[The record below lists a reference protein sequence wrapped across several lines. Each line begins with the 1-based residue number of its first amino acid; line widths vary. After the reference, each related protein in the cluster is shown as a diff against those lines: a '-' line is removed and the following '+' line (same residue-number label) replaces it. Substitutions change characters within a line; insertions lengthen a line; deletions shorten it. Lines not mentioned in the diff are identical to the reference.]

1 MKKFTQ
7 KLGKRITAMAL
18 VLLML
23 ASSGGASVFAEV
35 AASPAPTAAAET
47 QATPVPE
54 DTSAT
59 ATEPTPTEA
68 PAPTE
73 APVPTEA
80 PAPTEEPTPTED
92 PAATEPAATQ
102 EPTEATPEP
111 DQQPTPEP
119 TEEAAATEQPAATP
133 TEEPAPTASPD
144 PTAAPA
150 DNGVAMMNESTE
162 GATAAVEP
170 AAASQVNLV
179 DIALGDNLD
188 FNLTDSDGNP
198 LTFIGKDQPFKISIE
213 YVIDN
218 LHIGEI
224 SADTQIFYEFPE
236 MLDMDLATDKDD
248 ITMPGYGIAGSY
260 TLSQNQETQKWE
272 LVFSFNEEFL
282 NSRTNIEGTFNWDCE
297 LDTGWWEEN
306 ETQDVNFGGEGHDV
320 TIKIPNIVMDAEK
333 TYNASKVTETGRIPF
348 TIELNT
354 QGKDVKNVR
363 VVDTLG
369 AAFSWPSDVQISLD
383 GNTGILKK
391 VDKDPA
397 ELALHEYCTHD
408 QVATINLGD
417 LEAGT
422 YTLTYEAVVNDRMD
436 AIDPGTN
443 TNKVEWHWNGKDED
457 DTIEVEWTDS
467 TENLTKTASD
477 EVITDEDGSKYIEWT
492 IDINGTLPRMDLAEA
507 TLTDTLSTNATG
519 AKQAVKN
526 ITLQYQKD
534 DGTWEPVPNAI
545 EPDQNGNWSYTFPKV
560 ENGENTRHYQVVYRT
575 TLDDSQVEDG
585 EYASTNEVNL
595 KLENGKD
602 YTDNAT
608 VEWGVSNAISVKLTG
623 TKTMA
628 NNISAPASTKFTFAL
643 YEGME
648 DAFETATPIAT
659 QETDAD
665 GGDIVFQGLEQLKFT
680 DAGTRNFTIREVADS
695 RTDIGYDSAIWD
707 VTVAVTKNPN
717 GSLNHVITYTKRGTN
732 ETSKKE
738 FSFENTYLKT
748 TLDLPVVKKL
758 AANGG
763 TTKLPDKVEFKFTL
777 TNNADSN
784 EKYTGTATIRKDA
797 IAENAAVSDITWDS
811 LPVYSGI
818 SPNTTE
824 TYTYTLEEENST
836 VSGVTIAGPYTVE
849 VTVKADEK
857 GAPSVD
863 GIVIK
868 KSDGTKVYDSA
879 ASTDDFTIENT
890 YKENTF
896 TITGN
901 KTLTG
906 ADLEDHYSKFR
917 FTVQSV
923 DVNGEPITADT
934 DGAKYLGKWTT
945 IQADSTGKINFPTF
959 TVTESGTYYLLVT
972 ENELNN
978 NNIVVDQTQYL
989 VKVTVNNNLEATVSY
1004 SKREDTSRQWTPVSG
1019 DADFANIYRG
1029 KDIGTG
1035 VTFNGTK
1042 KENGGTPERDYTFKL
1057 ERYLNG
1063 ERDTSFAAKTI
1074 TAKNGVISFNGSQFG
1089 SFNKNDVEKTY
1100 YYRLYE
1106 DNSAGTPGVVYD
1118 TREYWFVVRVST
1130 YDNGTLKGTLK
1141 LEIAQVDRKDDSVT
1155 DSEWQEIKEG
1165 TPISF
1170 TGLNFENQYYE
1181 GSTTIPGT
1189 KTVTAVDGTNKPSP
1203 SKFTMRLQEVDAQ
1216 GNVLDNGVT
1225 TQPNDSGSFEF
1236 TLTYYG
1242 PHTEKAIH
1250 YYKVT
1255 EDPGNAQ
1262 GVTYDDD
1269 TCYYI
1274 IVEVVN
1280 NSKTTGE
1287 RLDVTWSRAELQS
1300 ETLVKV
1306 ATNQREPLAFENK
1319 YSEVTTSFTV
1329 SGTKTVEYIYNPHKV
1344 NFDETEFTFVLEEF
1358 KNGTWTQVNYTNAE
1372 SSANAKPGETYTLSS
1387 GDLTYYTEA
1396 DSPHLFRVREKAS
1409 GIPGI
1414 TDDTTCYQIAV
1425 TVTRDED
1432 DGYTLTT
1439 SKTIQ
1444 KGTCDADGD
1453 FVPKENA
1460 KDDGFDAANFT
1471 NTFNDNDIPP
1481 EVKLEKTKGAQ
1492 SYLDGTIKWS
1502 VKVDL
1507 SDVNAADT
1515 SQDGQTLQG
1524 FTFTDTV
1531 GQTGGNASH
1540 PAETKLV
1547 EDVAVTCETHG
1558 NTCQELP
1565 VKEVKYGA
1573 DGKTFT
1579 IEFDDVT
1586 GPHIFIVTYTT
1597 KTQPTTEGDNL
1608 GQATNDTDITV
1619 TNTSSVTYIFDK
1631 KDEEVTDKETA
1642 TFKDIFKKKGELATA
1657 VVAGD
1662 SAKTAIKW
1670 TIDLDLSVLTNVTGE
1685 TVFTITDTLPEGLR
1699 YMEGKT
1705 TLEQVDTGETRKVE
1719 PTDPDSSTLVW
1730 NLTGLTS
1737 ARYQLVYYTEVTG
1750 DVYDEN
1756 DPSASVDL
1764 TNNAILNQG
1773 DTPLGDATDTVKV
1786 ENKLLSKES
1795 EEYTT
1800 TGGAKIGLTYTIK
1813 VNQDGLDLLP
1823 GSDDI
1828 LTLRDQLPDNATVP
1842 TSVTFY
1848 RGNTNTLVSDAS
1860 WRIETENGHNV
1871 LVCTLPDETYV
1882 RIVYTQVVNNEQ
1894 PNKDVTLKNTAT
1906 LTGSYTITAGNDY
1919 TFYYAEGAAT
1929 ATGTAG
1935 TVSLTKK
1942 DSTNVNTRLPGAEFT
1957 LYKVEVDN
1965 LSRPE
1970 EDADG
1975 IPTNPIVKAVTK
1987 VETVKS
1993 NDNGVAVFGEGDSG
2007 TLAFDTLYYYEETK
2021 APAGYQR
2028 NTQRTYFILPSQ
2040 YTPDQLKIYV
2050 GYILENNSGSGF
2062 ADELPA
2068 SAEDVNYPAVTYPSY
2083 DVFDSKLESDVQFSV
2098 SKQFY
2103 GTNAS
2108 KKSFAFELLN
2118 ANADGSVNNASGGMT
2133 ETGSDKTTIQAD
2145 EDGLIPSG
2153 TVISIPL
2160 NAQGAGTD
2168 SFPRIEYEPVFTES
2182 KDGGYDP
2189 ITYYYLI
2196 REEGGNTGDAG
2207 NAENGELI
2215 TVNDASVYLV
2225 EVKLEYDEAEL
2236 GGVKETVTM
2245 TWMYDGD
2252 GNDSYTDDE
2261 KQTITPE
2268 TGEQPVAAFYNNE
2281 LQLYSLDGNFVEIQG
2296 HKYVK
2301 SAADDTT
2308 QRDAEEGE
2316 FRFNLYRY
2324 LDDNLASYAKATPL
2338 ATATTDENGNF
2349 VFYYS
2354 VRDTSQTIE
2363 LAVVEQNAGK
2373 TIDGI
2378 SYTDQVAKVT
2388 LSAEN
2393 FADNETPVFAG
2404 NFVNTAVLE
2413 IEVTKEWVGDEE
2425 ITDTHPEVQVRLMR
2439 STEGGEPQAV
2449 TTVTLNE
2456 ENGWNASFGAQP
2468 YFDSEGNKYIYTV
2481 EEVPAEGLTPENPL
2495 PGYTA
2500 SVALSTG
2507 EPQSGDA
2514 SDASYVYR
2522 FTVTNTFNGAG
2533 VVFIDPQITKR
2544 VVTADGTDEQVGIA
2558 ITPNAFKFDLKDENG
2573 RVIASAYNDADGN
2586 VRFDSA
2592 DTEELRFDEE
2602 DVGKTFRYT
2611 IEEDPTYNHDPN
2623 YVYDETVVTVEITIS
2638 RNAEDPSHLEANLT
2652 YYEDGQQ
2659 TETPELVNTWYPIIL
2674 RVQKTS
2680 KDGSN
2685 DPLVGA
2691 IYGLWRVSGAA
2702 NGEDLYLGNCVAD
2715 ENGYMTFYE
2724 GVEVGGT
2731 YYFKEEFAPDGHT
2744 VDEYPSKT
2752 FTIREAEDG
2761 SGYYLEYQDSNRL
2774 AKNAPAPEQSEVATV
2789 DETAQGI
2796 VLEYKDGA
2804 VGVQDEVT
2812 KLYVNKLDTNTREP
2826 VTGAVLQ
2833 IIEKDTG
2840 TVVYQWTSGE
2850 TTQGMERVLN
2860 VDTTYILREV
2870 TAPDGYDKAEDTE
2883 FIFDAYGNL
2892 TVLSGADAEWVGDTT
2907 INLYNTKRDVTI
2919 TRQVTDEVVRQ
2930 VRQVAHVVRTIPQT
2944 GDGAPIVLVASLS
2957 LCGVLLIVYL
2967 QERKRAN
2974 RKDR

>member
-47 QATPVPE
+47 QTTPVPE

-73 APVPTEA
+73 T
-80 PAPTEEPTPTED
+80 

-119 TEEAAATEQPAATP
+119 TEEAAATEQPAAAP

-150 DNGVAMMNESTE
+150 DNGIAMMNESVE
-162 GATAAVEP
+162 GTTAAAEP
-170 AAASQVNLV
+170 AAASQVKLV
-179 DIALGDNLD
+179 DIALGDNLY
-188 FNLTDSDGNP
+188 FKLTDSDGNP
-198 LTFIGKDQPFKISIE
+198 LTSIGKDQPFKISIE

-236 MLDMDLATDKDD
+236 MLDMSLATMTDD

-282 NSRTNIEGTFNWDCE
+282 KSRTNIEGTFNWDCK

-320 TIKIPNIVMDAEK
+320 TITIPNIVMDAEK
-333 TYNASKVTETGRIPF
+333 TYDKSKVTETGRISF
-348 TIELNT
+348 TIKLNT
-354 QGKDVKNVR
+354 QGKDVKDVR

-383 GNTGILKK
+383 GNDEILKK

-397 ELALHEYCTHD
+397 ELALREYCIHD
-408 QVATINLGD
+408 EVATINLGN

-436 AIDPGTN
+436 AIKPGTN

-457 DTIEVEWTDS
+457 KTIEVEWTDS
-467 TENLTKTASD
+467 TENLTKTAS
-477 EVITDEDGSKYIEWT
+477 EKVITANDGSKYIEWT
-492 IDINGTLPRMDLAEA
+492 IDINGTLPRMDLAGA
-507 TLTDTLSTNATG
+507 TLKDTLSTDAAG
-519 AKQAVKN
+519 AEQAVKD

-545 EPDQNGNWSYTFPKV
+545 NPDQDGNWSYIFPKV

-575 TLDDSQVEDG
+575 TLDDSQVKDG
-585 EYASTNEVNL
+585 NYTSTNRVDLE
-595 KLENGKD
+595 LENEED
-602 YTDNAT
+602 YTDSAT
-608 VEWGVSNAISVKLTG
+608 VEWDVSNAISVKLTG

-628 NNISAPASTKFTFAL
+628 NNISAPAGTEFTFEL
-643 YEGME
+643 YEGKVE
-648 DAFETATPIAT
+648 NFETATPIAT

-695 RTDIGYDSAIWD
+695 RTDIGYDPAIWD
-707 VTVAVTKNPN
+707 VRVAVTKNPN
-717 GSLNHVITYTKRGTN
+717 GSLYHTITYTKRGTTEQSN
-732 ETSKKE
+732 DK
-738 FSFENTYLKT
+738 FSFENTYLET

-758 AANGG
+758 LVDGG
-763 TTKLPDKVEFKFTL
+763 TTKLHGKVEFRFTL
-777 TNNADSN
+777 TNKANSN
-784 EKYTGTATIRKDA
+784 EKYTGTATIKKDA
-797 IAENAAVSDITWDS
+797 IANKEAVSDITWDS

-818 SPNTTE
+818 SPNGTK
-824 TYTYTLEEENST
+824 TYTYTLAEENST

-849 VTVKADEK
+849 VTVTADEK
-857 GAPSVD
+857 GAPSVAS
-863 GIVIK
+863 IVITD
-868 KSDGTKVYDSA
+868 SDGTEVYDSA
-879 ASTDDFTIENT
+879 ASTGDFTIKNT

-906 ADLEDHYSKFR
+906 ADLEDHYSKFS
-917 FTVQSV
+917 FTVESV
-923 DVNGEPITADT
+923 NVNGEPITADT

-945 IQADSTGKINFPTF
+945 IKADKTGEINFPTF

-989 VKVTVNNNLEATVSY
+989 VKVMVNNNLEATVSY
-1004 SKREDTSRQWTPVSG
+1004 SKREDASRLWTPVSG
-1019 DADFANIYRG
+1019 DADADFANIYQG

-1035 VTFNGTK
+1035 VTFEGEKT
-1042 KENGGTPERDYTFKL
+1042 ENGVKATRTYKFKL

-1074 TAKNGVISFNGSQFG
+1074 TATDGVISFNGSQFG
-1089 SFNKNDVEKTY
+1089 SFNKNDVGNTY

-1106 DNSAGTPGVVYD
+1106 DSSAGTPGVVYD
-1118 TREYWFVVRVST
+1118 DQEYWFAVRVTT

-1141 LEIAQVDRKDDSVT
+1141 LEIAQVDRKDGSVP
-1155 DSEWQEIKEG
+1155 DSEWKEIREG
-1165 TPISF
+1165 TTFSF
-1170 TGLNFENQYYE
+1170 TGLDFNNEYYE
-1181 GSTTIPGT
+1181 GSTTIRGT

-1203 SKFTMRLQEVDAQ
+1203 SEFTMRLQEVNEK
-1216 GNVLDNGVT
+1216 GELVNGGENVTTKPDDNGNFT
-1225 TQPNDSGSFEF
+1225 F

-1242 PHTEKAIH
+1242 PRNEKETR
-1250 YYKVT
+1250 YYMVT
-1255 EDPGNAQ
+1255 EDSGYAQ
-1262 GVTYDDD
+1262 GVTYADNV
-1269 TCYYI
+1269 YYI
-1274 IVEVVN
+1274 IVEVEN
-1280 NSKTTGE
+1280 NSDATGN
-1287 RLDVTWSRAELQS
+1287 RLDVTWSPAVLQDGVI
-1300 ETLVKV
+1300 VKNTAV
-1306 ATNQREPLAFENK
+1306 EKADFLKFENK
-1319 YSEVTTSFTV
+1319 YSEVTTNFTV

-1344 NFDETEFTFVLEEF
+1344 TIDKTKFEFVLEEF
-1358 KNGTWTQVNYTNAE
+1358 KNGAWSKVTSAH
-1372 SSANAKPGETYTLSS
+1372 ANADGIYTLSS

-1396 DSPHLFRVREKAS
+1396 DSPHLFRVREVAS
-1409 GIPGI
+1409 GISGI

-1425 TVTRDED
+1425 TVERAK

-1444 KGTCDADGD
+1444 KGTYDADGD

-1471 NTFNDNDIPP
+1471 NTFNDNNIPP
-1481 EVKLEKTKGAQ
+1481 VVTLDKKKETQ

-1502 VKVDL
+1502 VEVDL
-1507 SDVNAADT
+1507 SDVNAAAGT
-1515 SQDGQTLQG
+1515 QPGQTLQN

-1531 GQTGGNASH
+1531 GHTGGNTSH
-1540 PAETKLV
+1540 PADTTLV
-1547 EDVAVTCETHG
+1547 KDVAVTCKTHG
-1558 NTCQELP
+1558 ADCPALP
-1565 VKEVKYGA
+1565 AEKAIKYGA

-1579 IEFDDVT
+1579 IAFGNVA

-1597 KTQPTTEGDNL
+1597 KTKPTTEGDNL
-1608 GQATNDTDITV
+1608 GQATNGTDITV
-1619 TNTSSVTYIFDK
+1619 TNTSSVSYIFDK
-1631 KDEEVTDKETA
+1631 ETETVEDTVEA

-1705 TLEQVDTGETRKVE
+1705 TLEQVDPAGETREVE

-1730 NLTGLTS
+1730 NLTGLTN

-1750 DVYDEN
+1750 DVYDEEAPS
-1756 DPSASVDL
+1756 DPVYL

-1773 DTPLGDATDTVKV
+1773 NTQLGDATDTVKV

-1795 EEYTT
+1795 KEYTT
-1800 TGGAKIGLTYTIK
+1800 TGGAKIGLTYTIH

-1823 GSDDI
+1823 DSDDI

-1894 PNKDVTLKNTAT
+1894 PNKPVTLKNTAT

-1942 DSTNVNTRLPGAEFT
+1942 DSTSVNTRLPGAEFT

-1975 IPTNPIVKAVTK
+1975 IPKNPIVTAVTK

-1993 NDNGVAVFGEGDSG
+1993 NANGVAVFGEGDSG

-2028 NTQRTYFILPSQ
+2028 NTQRTYFILPSH
-2040 YTPDQLKIYV
+2040 YTPDQLKTYV
-2050 GYILENNSGSGF
+2050 GYILASNSDGEF
-2062 ADELPA
+2062 EDELPA

-2083 DVFDSKLESDVQFSV
+2083 DVFDNKLESDVQFTV

-2108 KKSFAFELLN
+2108 EKSFAFELLN
-2118 ANADGSVNNASGGMT
+2118 ANADGSVNNASGGTT
-2133 ETGSDKTTIQAD
+2133 EKVSDETIIRAD
-2145 EDGLIPSG
+2145 ENGLIPSG
-2153 TVISIPL
+2153 TKISIPL
-2160 NAQGAGTD
+2160 DEHGAGTD
-2168 SFPRIEYEPVFTES
+2168 SFPHIEYEPVFTES

-2196 REEGGNTGDAG
+2196 REKDGNKGDAG
-2207 NAENGELI
+2207 DAENGELI

-2252 GNDSYTDDE
+2252 DDGSYTDDE

-2268 TGEQPVAAFYNNE
+2268 AGKQPVAAFYNNE

-2301 SAADDTT
+2301 NAADDAT
-2308 QRDAEEGE
+2308 QRNAEEGE
-2316 FRFNLYRY
+2316 FRFNLYKY
-2324 LDDNLASYAKATPL
+2324 NGDDLANYANATPL

-2388 LSAEN
+2388 LSAKN

-2413 IEVTKEWVGDEE
+2413 IEVTKKWVGDEE

-2439 STEGGEPQAV
+2439 STEGEEPQAV
-2449 TTVTLNE
+2449 ATVTLNE
-2456 ENGWNASFGAQP
+2456 ENDWEASFGTQP

-2638 RNAEDPSHLEANLT
+2638 RNAEDSSHLEANLT

-2659 TETPELVNTWYPIIL
+2659 TDTPELVNTWYPIIL

>member
-1 MKKFTQ
+1 M
-7 KLGKRITAMAL
+7 
-18 VLLML
+18 
-23 ASSGGASVFAEV
+23 
-35 AASPAPTAAAET
+35 
-47 QATPVPE
+47 
-54 DTSAT
+54 
-59 ATEPTPTEA
+59 
-68 PAPTE
+68 
-73 APVPTEA
+73 
-80 PAPTEEPTPTED
+80 
-92 PAATEPAATQ
+92 
-102 EPTEATPEP
+102 
-111 DQQPTPEP
+111 
-119 TEEAAATEQPAATP
+119 
-133 TEEPAPTASPD
+133 
-144 PTAAPA
+144 
-150 DNGVAMMNESTE
+150 
-162 GATAAVEP
+162 
-170 AAASQVNLV
+170 
-179 DIALGDNLD
+179 
-188 FNLTDSDGNP
+188 
-198 LTFIGKDQPFKISIE
+198 
-213 YVIDN
+213 
-218 LHIGEI
+218 
-224 SADTQIFYEFPE
+224 
-236 MLDMDLATDKDD
+236 
-248 ITMPGYGIAGSY
+248 
-260 TLSQNQETQKWE
+260 
-272 LVFSFNEEFL
+272 
-282 NSRTNIEGTFNWDCE
+282 
-297 LDTGWWEEN
+297 
-306 ETQDVNFGGEGHDV
+306 
-320 TIKIPNIVMDAEK
+320 
-333 TYNASKVTETGRIPF
+333 
-348 TIELNT
+348 
-354 QGKDVKNVR
+354 
-363 VVDTLG
+363 
-369 AAFSWPSDVQISLD
+369 
-383 GNTGILKK
+383 
-391 VDKDPA
+391 
-397 ELALHEYCTHD
+397 
-408 QVATINLGD
+408 
-417 LEAGT
+417 
-422 YTLTYEAVVNDRMD
+422 TLT
-436 AIDPGTN
+436 
-443 TNKVEWHWNGKDED
+443 
-457 DTIEVEWTDS
+457 
-467 TENLTKTASD
+467 
-477 EVITDEDGSKYIEWT
+477 
-492 IDINGTLPRMDLAEA
+492 
-507 TLTDTLSTNATG
+507 
-519 AKQAVKN
+519 
-526 ITLQYQKD
+526 
-534 DGTWEPVPNAI
+534 
-545 EPDQNGNWSYTFPKV
+545 
-560 ENGENTRHYQVVYRT
+560 
-575 TLDDSQVEDG
+575 
-585 EYASTNEVNL
+585 
-595 KLENGKD
+595 
-602 YTDNAT
+602 
-608 VEWGVSNAISVKLTG
+608 
-623 TKTMA
+623 
-628 NNISAPASTKFTFAL
+628 
-643 YEGME
+643 
-648 DAFETATPIAT
+648 
-659 QETDAD
+659 
-665 GGDIVFQGLEQLKFT
+665 
-680 DAGTRNFTIREVADS
+680 
-695 RTDIGYDSAIWD
+695 
-707 VTVAVTKNPN
+707 
-717 GSLNHVITYTKRGTN
+717 
-732 ETSKKE
+732 
-738 FSFENTYLKT
+738 
-748 TLDLPVVKKL
+748 
-758 AANGG
+758 
-763 TTKLPDKVEFKFTL
+763 
-777 TNNADSN
+777 
-784 EKYTGTATIRKDA
+784 
-797 IAENAAVSDITWDS
+797 
-811 LPVYSGI
+811 
-818 SPNTTE
+818 
-824 TYTYTLEEENST
+824 
-836 VSGVTIAGPYTVE
+836 
-849 VTVKADEK
+849 
-857 GAPSVD
+857 
-863 GIVIK
+863 
-868 KSDGTKVYDSA
+868 
-879 ASTDDFTIENT
+879 
-890 YKENTF
+890 
-896 TITGN
+896 
-901 KTLTG
+901 
-906 ADLEDHYSKFR
+906 
-917 FTVQSV
+917 
-923 DVNGEPITADT
+923 
-934 DGAKYLGKWTT
+934 
-945 IQADSTGKINFPTF
+945 
-959 TVTESGTYYLLVT
+959 
-972 ENELNN
+972 
-978 NNIVVDQTQYL
+978 
-989 VKVTVNNNLEATVSY
+989 
-1004 SKREDTSRQWTPVSG
+1004 
-1019 DADFANIYRG
+1019 
-1029 KDIGTG
+1029 
-1035 VTFNGTK
+1035 
-1042 KENGGTPERDYTFKL
+1042 
-1057 ERYLNG
+1057 
-1063 ERDTSFAAKTI
+1063 
-1074 TAKNGVISFNGSQFG
+1074 
-1089 SFNKNDVEKTY
+1089 
-1100 YYRLYE
+1100 
-1106 DNSAGTPGVVYD
+1106 
-1118 TREYWFVVRVST
+1118 
-1130 YDNGTLKGTLK
+1130 
-1141 LEIAQVDRKDDSVT
+1141 
-1155 DSEWQEIKEG
+1155 
-1165 TPISF
+1165 
-1170 TGLNFENQYYE
+1170 
-1181 GSTTIPGT
+1181 
-1189 KTVTAVDGTNKPSP
+1189 
-1203 SKFTMRLQEVDAQ
+1203 
-1216 GNVLDNGVT
+1216 
-1225 TQPNDSGSFEF
+1225 
-1236 TLTYYG
+1236 
-1242 PHTEKAIH
+1242 
-1250 YYKVT
+1250 
-1255 EDPGNAQ
+1255 
-1262 GVTYDDD
+1262 
-1269 TCYYI
+1269 
-1274 IVEVVN
+1274 
-1280 NSKTTGE
+1280 
-1287 RLDVTWSRAELQS
+1287 
-1300 ETLVKV
+1300 
-1306 ATNQREPLAFENK
+1306 
-1319 YSEVTTSFTV
+1319 
-1329 SGTKTVEYIYNPHKV
+1329 
-1344 NFDETEFTFVLEEF
+1344 
-1358 KNGTWTQVNYTNAE
+1358 
-1372 SSANAKPGETYTLSS
+1372 
-1387 GDLTYYTEA
+1387 
-1396 DSPHLFRVREKAS
+1396 
-1409 GIPGI
+1409 
-1414 TDDTTCYQIAV
+1414 
-1425 TVTRDED
+1425 
-1432 DGYTLTT
+1432 
-1439 SKTIQ
+1439 
-1444 KGTCDADGD
+1444 
-1453 FVPKENA
+1453 
-1460 KDDGFDAANFT
+1460 
-1471 NTFNDNDIPP
+1471 
-1481 EVKLEKTKGAQ
+1481 KTKGAQ

-1502 VKVDL
+1502 VEVDL

-1515 SQDGQTLQG
+1515 SQDGQTLQN

-1540 PAETKLV
+1540 QADTTLV
-1547 EDVAVTCETHG
+1547 KDVAVTCKTHG
-1558 NTCQELP
+1558 ADCPALP
-1565 VKEVKYGA
+1565 AEKAIMYGV

-1579 IEFDDVT
+1579 IAFGNVT
-1586 GPHIFIVTYTT
+1586 GPHIFNVTYTT

-1608 GQATNDTDITV
+1608 GQATNGTDITV
-1619 TNTSSVTYIFDK
+1619 TNTSSVTYIFGK
-1631 KDEEVTDKETA
+1631 KDEEVTDDETA
-1642 TFKDIFKKKGELATA
+1642 TFKDIFTKKGKLDIA

-1705 TLEQVDTGETRKVE
+1705 TLEQVDPAGETREVE

-1730 NLTGLTS
+1730 DLTGLTR
-1737 ARYQLVYYTEVTG
+1737 AKYELVYYTEVTG
-1750 DVYDEN
+1750 DVYDEKAPS
-1756 DPSASVDL
+1756 DPVYL

-1773 DTPLGDATDTVKV
+1773 NTQLGDATDTVKV

-1795 EEYTT
+1795 KEYTT
-1800 TGGAKIGLTYTIK
+1800 TGGAKIGLTYTIH

-1894 PNKDVTLKNTAT
+1894 PNKPVTLKNTAT

-1942 DSTNVNTRLPGAEFT
+1942 DSTNVNTRLPDAEFT

-1965 LSRPE
+1965 SSGPVN
-1970 EDADG
+1970 ADR
-1975 IPTNPIVKAVTK
+1975 IPTNPIVKEVTK
-1987 VETVKS
+1987 VETVES
-1993 NDNGVAVFGEGDSG
+1993 NDNGVAVFGEGAGG
-2007 TLAFDTLYYYEETK
+2007 TLDFDTLYYYEETK

-2050 GYILENNSGSGF
+2050 GYILANNSDGEF

-2083 DVFDSKLESDVQFSV
+2083 DVFDNKLESDVQFSV

-2108 KKSFAFELLN
+2108 KKSFTFELLN
-2118 ANADGSVNNASGGMT
+2118 ANADGSVNNASGGTT
-2133 ETGSDKTTIQAD
+2133 EKVSDETIIRAD
-2145 EDGLIPSG
+2145 ENGLIPSG
-2153 TVISIPL
+2153 TEISIPL
-2160 NAQGAGTD
+2160 DAQGAGTD

-2196 REEGGNTGDAG
+2196 REKDGNKGDAG
-2207 NAENGELI
+2207 EAENGELI

-2225 EVKLEYDEAEL
+2225 EVKLEYDEAAEP

-2252 GNDSYTDDE
+2252 GNGSYTDDE

-2268 TGEQPVAAFYNNE
+2268 TEKQPVAAFYNNE

-2301 SAADDTT
+2301 SAADDTPP
-2308 QRDAEEGE
+2308 RNAEEGE
-2316 FRFNLYRY
+2316 FRFNLYKY
-2324 LDDNLASYAKATPL
+2324 IDDNLASYANAKPL

-2354 VRDTSQTIE
+2354 VRDTSRTIE

-2388 LSAEN
+2388 LSAED

-2404 NFVNTAVLE
+2404 DFVNTAVLE

-2425 ITDTHPEVQVRLMR
+2425 ITDTHPEVRVRLMR
-2439 STEGGEPQAV
+2439 STEGEEPQAV
-2449 TTVTLNE
+2449 ATVTLNG
-2456 ENGWNASFGAQP
+2456 ENGWEASFGTQP

>member
-1 MKKFTQ
+1 M
-7 KLGKRITAMAL
+7 
-18 VLLML
+18 
-23 ASSGGASVFAEV
+23 
-35 AASPAPTAAAET
+35 
-47 QATPVPE
+47 
-54 DTSAT
+54 
-59 ATEPTPTEA
+59 
-68 PAPTE
+68 
-73 APVPTEA
+73 
-80 PAPTEEPTPTED
+80 
-92 PAATEPAATQ
+92 
-102 EPTEATPEP
+102 
-111 DQQPTPEP
+111 
-119 TEEAAATEQPAATP
+119 
-133 TEEPAPTASPD
+133 
-144 PTAAPA
+144 
-150 DNGVAMMNESTE
+150 
-162 GATAAVEP
+162 
-170 AAASQVNLV
+170 
-179 DIALGDNLD
+179 
-188 FNLTDSDGNP
+188 
-198 LTFIGKDQPFKISIE
+198 
-213 YVIDN
+213 
-218 LHIGEI
+218 
-224 SADTQIFYEFPE
+224 
-236 MLDMDLATDKDD
+236 
-248 ITMPGYGIAGSY
+248 
-260 TLSQNQETQKWE
+260 
-272 LVFSFNEEFL
+272 
-282 NSRTNIEGTFNWDCE
+282 
-297 LDTGWWEEN
+297 
-306 ETQDVNFGGEGHDV
+306 
-320 TIKIPNIVMDAEK
+320 
-333 TYNASKVTETGRIPF
+333 
-348 TIELNT
+348 
-354 QGKDVKNVR
+354 
-363 VVDTLG
+363 
-369 AAFSWPSDVQISLD
+369 
-383 GNTGILKK
+383 
-391 VDKDPA
+391 
-397 ELALHEYCTHD
+397 
-408 QVATINLGD
+408 
-417 LEAGT
+417 
-422 YTLTYEAVVNDRMD
+422 
-436 AIDPGTN
+436 
-443 TNKVEWHWNGKDED
+443 
-457 DTIEVEWTDS
+457 
-467 TENLTKTASD
+467 
-477 EVITDEDGSKYIEWT
+477 
-492 IDINGTLPRMDLAEA
+492 
-507 TLTDTLSTNATG
+507 
-519 AKQAVKN
+519 
-526 ITLQYQKD
+526 
-534 DGTWEPVPNAI
+534 
-545 EPDQNGNWSYTFPKV
+545 
-560 ENGENTRHYQVVYRT
+560 
-575 TLDDSQVEDG
+575 
-585 EYASTNEVNL
+585 
-595 KLENGKD
+595 
-602 YTDNAT
+602 
-608 VEWGVSNAISVKLTG
+608 
-623 TKTMA
+623 
-628 NNISAPASTKFTFAL
+628 
-643 YEGME
+643 
-648 DAFETATPIAT
+648 
-659 QETDAD
+659 
-665 GGDIVFQGLEQLKFT
+665 
-680 DAGTRNFTIREVADS
+680 
-695 RTDIGYDSAIWD
+695 
-707 VTVAVTKNPN
+707 
-717 GSLNHVITYTKRGTN
+717 
-732 ETSKKE
+732 
-738 FSFENTYLKT
+738 
-748 TLDLPVVKKL
+748 
-758 AANGG
+758 
-763 TTKLPDKVEFKFTL
+763 
-777 TNNADSN
+777 
-784 EKYTGTATIRKDA
+784 
-797 IAENAAVSDITWDS
+797 
-811 LPVYSGI
+811 
-818 SPNTTE
+818 
-824 TYTYTLEEENST
+824 
-836 VSGVTIAGPYTVE
+836 
-849 VTVKADEK
+849 
-857 GAPSVD
+857 
-863 GIVIK
+863 
-868 KSDGTKVYDSA
+868 
-879 ASTDDFTIENT
+879 
-890 YKENTF
+890 
-896 TITGN
+896 
-901 KTLTG
+901 
-906 ADLEDHYSKFR
+906 
-917 FTVQSV
+917 
-923 DVNGEPITADT
+923 
-934 DGAKYLGKWTT
+934 
-945 IQADSTGKINFPTF
+945 
-959 TVTESGTYYLLVT
+959 
-972 ENELNN
+972 
-978 NNIVVDQTQYL
+978 
-989 VKVTVNNNLEATVSY
+989 
-1004 SKREDTSRQWTPVSG
+1004 
-1019 DADFANIYRG
+1019 
-1029 KDIGTG
+1029 
-1035 VTFNGTK
+1035 TFNGTK
-1042 KENGGTPERDYTFKL
+1042 KENDGTPERDYTFKL

-1063 ERDTSFAAKTI
+1063 GRDTSFAVQTI
-1074 TAKNGVISFNGSQFG
+1074 TATDGVIRFDGSQFG
-1089 SFNKNDVEKTY
+1089 SFNKNDVRNTY

-1106 DNSAGTPGVVYD
+1106 DDSDNVLGVVYD
-1118 TREYWFVVRVST
+1118 NQEYWFAVRVTT
-1130 YDNGTLKGTLK
+1130 YDNDGTLK
-1141 LEIAQVDRKDDSVT
+1141 LEIAKVDGKDVSVPDSK
-1155 DSEWQEIKEG
+1155 WQEIKEG

-1170 TGLNFENQYYE
+1170 TELDFENQYYK
-1181 GSTTIPGT
+1181 GSTTISGT
-1189 KTVTAVDGTNKPSP
+1189 KTVRAQAGAKDVPEPSE
-1203 SKFTMRLQEVDAQ
+1203 FTMRLQEVDAN
-1216 GNVLDNGVT
+1216 GNVISDGT
-1225 TQPNDSGSFEF
+1225 EDKEREATPKADGSFEF

-1242 PHTEKAIH
+1242 PHIEKETH

-1255 EDPGNAQ
+1255 EAPGNAQ
-1262 GVTYDDD
+1262 GVTYADNV
-1269 TCYYI
+1269 YYI
-1274 IVEVVN
+1274 IVEVEN

-1287 RLDVTWSRAELQS
+1287 RLDVTWSPAVLQNDGVI
-1300 ETLVKV
+1300 VKNTAV
-1306 ATNQREPLAFENK
+1306 VKEDFLKFENK
-1319 YSEVTTSFTV
+1319 YSEVTTNFTV
-1329 SGTKTVEYIYNPHKV
+1329 SGTKTVEYIYNPDNV
-1344 NFDETEFTFVLEEF
+1344 NIDKTKFEFVLEEF
-1358 KNGTWTQVNYTNAE
+1358 KKGAWSEVTSPVH
-1372 SSANAKPGETYTLSS
+1372 ANADGTYTLSS
-1387 GDLTYYTEA
+1387 GNLTYYTEA
-1396 DSPHLFRVREKAS
+1396 DSPHLFRVREVAS
-1409 GIPGI
+1409 GISGI

-1425 TVTRDED
+1425 TVTRGG

-1444 KGTCDADGD
+1444 KGTYDANGT
-1453 FVPKENA
+1453 FVPDDNA
-1460 KDDGFDAANFT
+1460 ANVTFTDDTTATNANFT
-1471 NTFNDNDIPP
+1471 NTFDDNDIPP
-1481 EVKLEKTKGAQ
+1481 EVNLEKTKEAQ

-1502 VKVDL
+1502 VEVDL
-1507 SDVNAADT
+1507 SDVNAAEGN
-1515 SQDGQTLQG
+1515 QPGQTLQD

-1531 GQTGGNASH
+1531 GHTGGNTSH
-1540 PAETKLV
+1540 PADTTLV
-1547 EDVAVTCETHG
+1547 KDVAVTCKTHG
-1558 NTCQELP
+1558 ADCPALKNATIS
-1565 VKEVKYGA
+1565 YDT

-1579 IEFDDVT
+1579 IAFGNVT
-1586 GPHIFIVTYTT
+1586 GPHIFNVTYTT

-1608 GQATNDTDITV
+1608 GQATNGTDITV
-1619 TNTSSVTYIFDK
+1619 TNTSSVSYIFDK
-1631 KDEEVTDKETA
+1631 ETETVEDTVEA

-1685 TVFTITDTLPEGLR
+1685 TAFTITDTLPEGLR

-1705 TLEQVDTGETRKVE
+1705 TLEQVDPAGEPREVE

-1730 NLTGLTS
+1730 DLTGLTS
-1737 ARYQLVYYTEVTG
+1737 AKYQLVYYTEVTG

-1756 DPSASVDL
+1756 APSDPVYL

-1773 DTPLGDATDTVKV
+1773 NTQLGDATDTVKV

-1795 EEYTT
+1795 KEYTT
-1800 TGGAKIGLTYTIK
+1800 TGGAKIGLTYTIH

-1823 GSDDI
+1823 DSDDI

-1894 PNKDVTLKNTAT
+1894 PNKPVTLKNTAT

-1919 TFYYAEGAAT
+1919 TFYYAEGSAT

-1942 DSTNVNTRLPGAEFT
+1942 DSTSVNTTLPGAEFT

-1965 LSRPE
+1965 LSSPE
-1970 EDADG
+1970 DGDG
-1975 IPTNPIVKAVTK
+1975 IPINPIVKAVTK
-1987 VETVKS
+1987 VETVTS

-2028 NTQRTYFILPSQ
+2028 NTQRTYFILPSH
-2040 YTPDQLKIYV
+2040 YTPDQLKTYV
-2050 GYILENNSGSGF
+2050 GYILASNSDGEF

-2083 DVFDSKLESDVQFSV
+2083 DVFDNKLESDVQFSV

-2103 GTNAS
+2103 GTNAFE
-2108 KKSFAFELLN
+2108 KSFTFELLN
-2118 ANADGSVNNASGGMT
+2118 ANADGSVNNASGGTT
-2133 ETGSDKTTIQAD
+2133 EKVSDETIIRAD
-2145 EDGLIPSG
+2145 KDGLIPSG
-2153 TVISIPL
+2153 TEISIPL
-2160 NAQGAGTD
+2160 DPQGAGID

-2196 REEGGNTGDAG
+2196 REKDGNKGDAG
-2207 NAENGELI
+2207 DAENGELI

-2225 EVKLEYDEAEL
+2225 EVKLEYDEAAEP

-2252 GNDSYTDDE
+2252 GNGSYTDDE

-2268 TGEQPVAAFYNNE
+2268 TGKQPVAAFYNNE

-2301 SAADDTT
+2301 SDTT
-2308 QRDAEEGE
+2308 QRNAEEGE

-2324 LDDNLASYAKATPL
+2324 NGDNLASYADETPL
-2338 ATATTDENGNF
+2338 ATATTDENGDF

-2354 VRDTSQTIE
+2354 MRDTSQTIE

-2388 LSAEN
+2388 LSAKN

-2413 IEVTKEWVGDEE
+2413 IEVTKEWAGDKE
-2425 ITDTHPEVQVRLMR
+2425 ITDTHPEVRVRLMR
-2439 STEGGEPQAV
+2439 STEGEEPQAV
-2449 TTVTLNE
+2449 ATVTLNE
-2456 ENGWNASFGAQP
+2456 ENDWKASFGTQP

-2659 TETPELVNTWYPIIL
+2659 TDTPELVNTWYPIIL

-2840 TVVYQWTSGE
+2840 IVVYQWTSGE

>member
-68 PAPTE
+68 P
-73 APVPTEA
+73 V
-80 PAPTEEPTPTED
+80 PTEEPTPTED
-92 PAATEPAATQ
+92 PAAAEPAATQ

-133 TEEPAPTASPD
+133 TEEPTPTASPD

-162 GATAAVEP
+162 EATAAVEP
-170 AAASQVNLV
+170 AAASQVKLV

-188 FNLTDSDGNP
+188 FKLTDSDGNP
-198 LTFIGKDQPFKISIE
+198 LTSIEKDQPFKISIE

-236 MLDMDLATDKDD
+236 MLDMELATDKDD

-282 NSRTNIEGTFNWDCE
+282 NSRTNIEGTFNWDCK

-320 TIKIPNIVMDAEK
+320 TIKIPDIVMVAEK
-333 TYNASKVTETGRIPF
+333 TYDDSKVTETGRIPF
-348 TIELNT
+348 TIVLNT

-383 GNTGILKK
+383 GNDEILKK

-397 ELALHEYCTHD
+397 ELALHEYCIHD

-457 DTIEVEWTDS
+457 KTITVEWTDS
-467 TENLTKTASD
+467 TENLTKAGS
-477 EVITDEDGSKYIEWT
+477 EVKTDEDGSKYIEWT

-534 DGTWEPVPNAI
+534 DGNWEPVPNAI
-545 EPDQNGNWSYTFPKV
+545 KPDQNGNWSYTFPKV

-602 YTDNAT
+602 YTDSAT
-608 VEWGVSNAISVKLTG
+608 VEWDVSNAISVKLTG
-623 TKTMA
+623 AKTMT
-628 NNISAPASTKFTFAL
+628 NNISAPAGTEFTFAL
-643 YEGME
+643 YEGKVS
-648 DAFETATPIAT
+648 DFEAATHIT
-659 QETDAD
+659 TEKTDAD
-665 GGDIVFQGLEQLKFT
+665 GGDIVFQNLEQLEFT
-680 DAGTRNFTIREVADS
+680 DAGTRTFTIREVEDTT
-695 RTDIGYDSAIWD
+695 RTDIRYDPAIWD
-707 VTVAVTKNPN
+707 VKVDVTKNPN
-717 GSLNHVITYTKRGTN
+717 GSLNHTITYTKRD
-732 ETSKKE
+732 TSEKINTG

-758 AANGG
+758 VVNGG
-763 TTKLPDKVEFKFTL
+763 TTKLPPTTTFNFTL
-777 TNNADSN
+777 TNTETPYDT
-784 EKYTGTATIRKDA
+784 YTGTATIRKNA
-797 IAENAAVSDITWDS
+797 IASNEAVSDITWES
-811 LPVYSGI
+811 MPAYSGI

-879 ASTDDFTIENT
+879 DSTDDFVIENT

-906 ADLEDHYSKFR
+906 ADLEDHYSKFS
-917 FTVQSV
+917 FTVESV
-923 DVNGEPITADT
+923 NVNGEPITADT

-945 IQADSTGKINFPTF
+945 IQADSTGQINFPTF

-1004 SKREDTSRQWTPVSG
+1004 SKREGASGSWTPVSG
-1019 DADFANIYRG
+1019 DADADFANIYQG

-1035 VTFNGTK
+1035 VTFEGEKT
-1042 KENGGTPERDYTFKL
+1042 ENGVKATRTYKFKL

-1063 ERDTSFAAKTI
+1063 ERDTSFAAKPI
-1074 TAKNGVISFNGSQFG
+1074 TATDGVISFDGSQFG

-1106 DNSAGTPGVVYD
+1106 DSSAGTPGVVYD
-1118 TREYWFVVRVST
+1118 TQEYWFAVRVST

-1141 LEIAQVDRKDDSVT
+1141 LEIARVTGNNAQVNDS
-1155 DSEWQEIKEG
+1155 DWQEIKEG

-1181 GSTTIPGT
+1181 GSTTIPGK

-1203 SKFTMRLQEVDAQ
+1203 SEFTMWLQEVNEKGELVNGDEYVTAKPD
-1216 GNVLDNGVT
+1216 DNGNFT
-1225 TQPNDSGSFEF
+1225 F

-1242 PHTEKAIH
+1242 PHPETKTH
-1250 YYKVT
+1250 YYMVT
-1255 EDPGNAQ
+1255 EDPGSAQ
-1262 GVTYDDD
+1262 GVTYADNV
-1269 TCYYI
+1269 YYI

-1280 NSKTTGE
+1280 NSNATGN
-1287 RLDVTWSRAELQS
+1287 RLHVTWSRAELQS

-1306 ATNQREPLAFENK
+1306 ATNQQEPLAFENK
-1319 YSEVTTSFTV
+1319 YSEVTTNFTV
-1329 SGTKTVEYIYNPHKV
+1329 SGTKTVEDIYNPDKV
-1344 NFDETEFTFVLEEF
+1344 TIDKTKFEFVLEEF
-1358 KNGTWTQVNYTNAE
+1358 KNGAWSKVTSVH
-1372 SSANAKPGETYTLSS
+1372 ANADGTYKLSS
-1387 GDLTYYTEA
+1387 GNLTYYTATEP
-1396 DSPHLFRVREKAS
+1396 DSPHLFRVREVAS

-1425 TVTRDED
+1425 TVERAK

-1471 NTFNDNDIPP
+1471 NTFNDNNIPP
-1481 EVKLEKTKGAQ
+1481 EVTLDKTKGTQ

-1507 SDVNAADT
+1507 SHVNAAEGN
-1515 SQDGQTLQG
+1515 QPGQTLKD

-1531 GQTGGNASH
+1531 GHTGGNASH
-1540 PAETKLV
+1540 PADTTLV
-1547 EDVAVTCETHG
+1547 KDVAVTCEKH
-1558 NTCQELP
+1558 
-1565 VKEVKYGA
+1565 GA
-1573 DGKTFT
+1573 DCPALKNATISYGVDGKNFT
-1579 IEFDDVT
+1579 IAFGDVT

-1608 GQATNDTDITV
+1608 GQAANDTDITV
-1619 TNTSSVTYIFDK
+1619 TNTSRVTYIFDK
-1631 KDEEVTDKETA
+1631 KDGEVTDKETA

-1705 TLEQVDTGETRKVE
+1705 TLEQVDTGETREVE

-1737 ARYQLVYYTEVTG
+1737 AKYQLVYYTEVTG
-1750 DVYDEN
+1750 DVYDEKAPS
-1756 DPSASVDL
+1756 DPVYL

-1773 DTPLGDATDTVKV
+1773 DTSLGDATDTVKV

-1823 GSDDI
+1823 DSDDI

-1894 PNKDVTLKNTAT
+1894 PNKPVTLKNTAT

-1965 LSRPE
+1965 LSSPV
-1970 EDADG
+1970 DADG
-1975 IPTNPIVKAVTK
+1975 IPTSPIVKAVTE

-2040 YTPDQLKIYV
+2040 YTPDQLKTYV
-2050 GYILENNSGSGF
+2050 GYILENNSDGEY

-2068 SAEDVNYPAVTYPSY
+2068 SAGNVNYPAVTYPSY
-2083 DVFDSKLESDVQFSV
+2083 DVFDSKLESDVQFTV

-2108 KKSFAFELLN
+2108 DKSFAFELLN
-2118 ANADGSVNNASGGMT
+2118 ANADGSVNTASGGTT

-2153 TVISIPL
+2153 TKISIPL
-2160 NAQGAGTD
+2160 DAHGAGTD

-2182 KDGGYDP
+2182 KDGGYDS

-2268 TGEQPVAAFYNNE
+2268 AGKQPVAAFYNNE

-2308 QRDAEEGE
+2308 PRNAEEGE
-2316 FRFNLYRY
+2316 FRFNLYKY
-2324 LDDNLASYAKATPL
+2324 NGDNLANYAKATPL

-2388 LSAEN
+2388 LSAED
-2393 FADNETPVFAG
+2393 FADNETPVLVED
-2404 NFVNTAVLE
+2404 FVNTAVLE
-2413 IEVTKEWVGDEE
+2413 IEVAKEWVGDEE

-2439 STEGGEPQAV
+2439 STEGGEPQEVA
-2449 TTVTLNE
+2449 TVTLNE
-2456 ENGWNASFGAQP
+2456 ENDWNASFGTQP

>member
-54 DTSAT
+54 DTTVT
-59 ATEPTPTEA
+59 ATEPTPTEEPA
-68 PAPTE
+68 ATEEPAPTE
-73 APVPTEA
+73 V

-150 DNGVAMMNESTE
+150 DNGIAMMNESVE
-162 GATAAVEP
+162 GTTAAVEP
-170 AAASQVNLV
+170 AAASQVKLI

-198 LTFIGKDQPFKISIE
+198 LTSIGKDQEFKISIE

-236 MLDMDLATDKDD
+236 MLDMSLARMTDD

-282 NSRTNIEGTFNWDCE
+282 KSRTNIEGTFNWDCK

-333 TYNASKVTETGRIPF
+333 TYVASKVTETGRISF
-348 TIELNT
+348 TIKLDT
-354 QGKDVKNVR
+354 QGKDVKDVR

-383 GNTGILKK
+383 GNDEILKK

-397 ELALHEYCTHD
+397 ELNLYEYCIHD
-408 QVATINLGD
+408 EVATINLGD

-436 AIDPGTN
+436 AIKPGTN

-457 DTIEVEWTDS
+457 ETIPVEWTDS

-477 EVITDEDGSKYIEWT
+477 EVKTDKDGSKYIEWT
-492 IDINGTLPRMDLAEA
+492 IDINGTLPRMDLAGA

-519 AKQAVKN
+519 AKQTVKN

-534 DGTWEPVPNAI
+534 DGTWEPVPDAI
-545 EPDQNGNWSYTFPKV
+545 NPEENGNWSYIFPEV
-560 ENGENTRHYQVVYRT
+560 ENGENTRYYQVVYRT

-585 EYASTNEVNL
+585 EYASTNEVDL
-595 KLENGKD
+595 KLKNGKD
-602 YTDNAT
+602 YTDSAT
-608 VEWGVSNAISVKLTG
+608 VEWDVSNAISVKLTG
-623 TKTMA
+623 TKTMT
-628 NNISAPASTKFTFAL
+628 NNISAPADTKFTFEL
-643 YEGME
+643 YEGE
-648 DAFETATPIAT
+648 VRDFETANRIDT
-659 QETDAD
+659 QETDAN
-665 GGDIVFQGLEQLKFT
+665 GGNIVFQGLDQLNFT
-680 DAGTRNFTIREVADS
+680 DADTRNFTIREVADTT
-695 RTDIGYDSAIWD
+695 RTDIGYDDAIWD

-717 GSLNHVITYTKRGTN
+717 GSLNYVITYTKRGTN
-732 ETSKKE
+732 ETSKTG
-738 FSFENTYLKT
+738 FSFENTYLET

-758 AANGG
+758 AVNGG
-763 TTKLPDKVEFKFTL
+763 TTKLPATTTFNFTL
-777 TNNADSN
+777 RNTETPYDT
-784 EKYTGTATIRKDA
+784 YTGTATIRKNA
-797 IAENAAVSDITWDS
+797 IASNAAVSDITWEN

-818 SPNTTE
+818 SPNGTT
-824 TYTYTLEEENST
+824 TYTYTLTEENST

-849 VTVKADEK
+849 VTVTADEK

-879 ASTDDFTIENT
+879 DTPTDDFEIENT

-896 TITGN
+896 TITGD

-906 ADLEDHYSKFR
+906 ADLEDHYSKFS
-917 FTVQSV
+917 FTVESV
-923 DVNGEPITADT
+923 DAYGEPITADT

-945 IQADSTGKINFPTF
+945 IQADKTGQINFPTF
-959 TVTESGTYYLLVT
+959 TVTEPGTYYLLVT

-978 NNIVVDQTQYL
+978 NNIVVDQTQYR
-989 VKVTVNNNLEATVSY
+989 VTVTVDDNLEATVSY
-1004 SKREDTSRQWTPVSG
+1004 SKREGASGTWTPVSG
-1019 DADFANIYRG
+1019 DADADFANIYRG

-1035 VTFNGTK
+1035 VTFKGEKT
-1042 KENGGTPERDYTFKL
+1042 ENGVKATRTYKFKL

-1074 TAKNGVISFNGSQFG
+1074 TATNGDISFNGSQFG

-1106 DNSAGTPGVVYD
+1106 DSSAGTPGVVYD
-1118 TREYWFVVRVST
+1118 TREYWFAVRVTT
-1130 YDNGTLKGTLK
+1130 YSDDGTLK
-1141 LEIAQVDRKDDSVT
+1141 LEIAKVTGNNAQVNESD
-1155 DSEWQEIKEG
+1155 WQEIKEG
-1165 TPISF
+1165 ASIPF
-1170 TGLNFENQYYE
+1170 TGLDFNNEYYE

-1189 KTVTAVDGTNKPSP
+1189 KTVTAQADAKDAPKPSE
-1203 SKFTMRLQEVDAQ
+1203 FTMRLQEVDEN
-1216 GNVLDNGVT
+1216 GNVISDGT
-1225 TQPNDSGSFEF
+1225 EDKEREATPKADGSFEF

-1242 PHTEKAIH
+1242 PHPETKTH
-1250 YYKVT
+1250 YYMVT
-1255 EDPGNAQ
+1255 EDPGKAQ
-1262 GVTYDDD
+1262 GVTYADNV
-1269 TCYYI
+1269 YYI
-1274 IVEVVN
+1274 IVEVEN
-1280 NSKTTGE
+1280 NSNTASN
-1287 RLDVTWSRAELQS
+1287 RLYVTWSRAELQNK
-1300 ETLVKV
+1300 TLVKV
-1306 ATNQREPLAFENK
+1306 ATGQQEPLAFENK
-1319 YSEVTTSFTV
+1319 YSEVTTNFTV

-1344 NFDETEFTFVLEEF
+1344 TIDKTKFEFVLEEF
-1358 KNGTWTQVNYTNAE
+1358 KNGAWSKVTSVH
-1372 SSANAKPGETYTLSS
+1372 ANADGTYTLSS
-1387 GDLTYYTEA
+1387 GDLTYYTET
-1396 DSPHLFRVREKAS
+1396 DSPHLFRVREVAS
-1409 GIPGI
+1409 GISGI

-1425 TVTRDED
+1425 TVTRGE

-1444 KGTCDADGD
+1444 KGTYDADGD

-1471 NTFNDNDIPP
+1471 NTFNDNNIPP
-1481 EVKLEKTKGAQ
+1481 EVTLDKTKGTQ

-1502 VKVDL
+1502 VEVDL
-1507 SDVNAADT
+1507 SHVNAADT
-1515 SQDGQTLQG
+1515 SQDGQTLKD

-1547 EDVAVTCETHG
+1547 EDVAVRCETHG

-1565 VKEVKYGA
+1565 VEVTYGA

-1579 IEFDDVT
+1579 IAFGDVA

-1619 TNTSSVTYIFDK
+1619 TNTSSVTYTFGNE
-1631 KDEEVTDKETA
+1631 DEEVTDKETA
-1642 TFKDIFKKKGELATA
+1642 TFKDIFTKQGVQEM
-1657 VVAGD
+1657 VPVAGD

-1705 TLEQVDTGETRKVE
+1705 TLKQVDTGETREVE

-1737 ARYQLVYYTEVTG
+1737 AKYQLVYYTEVTG

-1773 DTPLGDATDTVKV
+1773 DTSLGDATDTVKV

-1795 EEYTT
+1795 KEYTT
-1800 TGGAKIGLTYTIK
+1800 TGGAKIGLTYTIH

-1965 LSRPE
+1965 LSSPE

-1975 IPTNPIVKAVTK
+1975 IPKNPIVKAVTK
-1987 VETVKS
+1987 VETVTS
-1993 NDNGVAVFGEGDSG
+1993 NANGVAVFGEGDSG

-2028 NTQRTYFILPSQ
+2028 NTQRTYFILPSH
-2040 YTPDQLKIYV
+2040 YTPDQLKTYV
-2050 GYILENNSGSGF
+2050 GYILENNSGSEF

-2068 SAEDVNYPAVTYPSY
+2068 SAGDVNYPAVTYPSY
-2083 DVFDSKLESDVQFSV
+2083 DVFDSKLESDVQFTV

-2108 KKSFAFELLN
+2108 DKSFAFELLN
-2118 ANADGSVNNASGGMT
+2118 ANADGSVNTASGGTT

-2145 EDGLIPSG
+2145 ENGLIPSG
-2153 TVISIPL
+2153 TEIWIPL

-2196 REEGGNTGDAG
+2196 REKDGNTGDAG

-2252 GNDSYTDDE
+2252 DDGSYTDDE

-2268 TGEQPVAAFYNNE
+2268 AGKQPVAAFYNNE

-2301 SAADDTT
+2301 NAADDAT
-2308 QRDAEEGE
+2308 QRNAEEGE
-2316 FRFNLYRY
+2316 FRFNLYKY
-2324 LDDNLASYAKATPL
+2324 NGDDLANYANATPL

-2388 LSAEN
+2388 LSAKN

-2413 IEVTKEWVGDEE
+2413 IEVTKKWVGDEE

-2439 STEGGEPQAV
+2439 STEGEEPQAV
-2449 TTVTLNE
+2449 KTVTLNE
-2456 ENGWNASFGAQP
+2456 ENDWEASFGTQP

-2611 IEEDPTYNHDPN
+2611 IEEDPAYNHDPN

>member
-35 AASPAPTAAAET
+35 AASPTPTAAAET

-68 PAPTE
+68 P
-73 APVPTEA
+73 VPTEA

-92 PAATEPAATQ
+92 PAAAEPAATQ

-162 GATAAVEP
+162 ETTAAVEP
-170 AAASQVNLV
+170 AAASQVKLV

-188 FNLTDSDGNP
+188 FKLTDSDGNP
-198 LTFIGKDQPFKISIE
+198 LTSIGKGQEFKISIE

-282 NSRTNIEGTFNWDCE
+282 NSRTNIEGTFNWDCK
-297 LDTGWWEEN
+297 LDTDWWEEN
-306 ETQDVNFGGEGHDV
+306 ETQNVNFGGEGHDV
-320 TIKIPNIVMDAEK
+320 TIKIPDIVMVAEK

-348 TIELNT
+348 TIVLNT
-354 QGKDVKNVR
+354 QGKDVKDVR

-397 ELALHEYCTHD
+397 DLALHEYCTHD

-457 DTIEVEWTDS
+457 DTIKVEWTDS
-467 TENLTKTASD
+467 TENLTKTGS
-477 EVITDEDGSKYIEWT
+477 EVKTDEDGSKYIEWT
-492 IDINGTLPRMDLAEA
+492 IDINGTLPRMDLAGA
-507 TLTDTLSTNATG
+507 TLTDTLSTDATG

-545 EPDQNGNWSYTFPKV
+545 NPEENGNWSYTFPN

-575 TLDDSQVEDG
+575 TLDDSQVKDG
-585 EYASTNEVNL
+585 NYTSTNRVDLE
-595 KLENGKD
+595 LENEED
-602 YTDNAT
+602 YTDSAA
-608 VEWGVSNAISVKLTG
+608 VEWGVSNAISVRLTG

-628 NNISAPASTKFTFAL
+628 NNISAPAGTEFTFEL
-643 YEGME
+643 YEGKVE
-648 DAFETATPIAT
+648 NFETATLIDT
-659 QETDAD
+659 QKTDAD

-680 DAGTRNFTIREVADS
+680 DAETKTFTIREVADS
-695 RTDIGYDSAIWD
+695 RTDIGYDPAIWD

-717 GSLNHVITYTKRGTN
+717 GSLNRVITYTKRGTN
-732 ETSKKE
+732 ETSKTG

-758 AANGG
+758 AVNGG

-784 EKYTGTATIRKDA
+784 EKYTGTATIRKNA
-797 IAENAAVSDITWDS
+797 IAENAAVSDITWEN

-818 SPNTTE
+818 SPNTTK
-824 TYTYTLEEENST
+824 TYTYTLAEESST

-849 VTVKADEK
+849 VTVTADGK

-863 GIVIK
+863 RIVIK
-868 KSDGTKVYDSA
+868 ASNGTEVYDSA
-879 ASTDDFTIENT
+879 DTPTDDFTIENT

-896 TITGN
+896 TITGD

-906 ADLEDHYSKFR
+906 ADLEDHYSKFS
-917 FTVQSV
+917 FTVESV
-923 DVNGEPITADT
+923 NAYGEPITADT

-945 IQADSTGKINFPTF
+945 IKADKTGQINFPTF

-989 VKVTVNNNLEATVSY
+989 VTVTVNNNLEATVSY
-1004 SKREDTSRQWTPVSG
+1004 SKREDASRLWTPVSG
-1019 DADFANIYRG
+1019 DADADFANIYRG

-1035 VTFNGTK
+1035 VTFEGEKT
-1042 KENGGTPERDYTFKL
+1042 ENGVKATRTYKFKL

-1074 TAKNGVISFNGSQFG
+1074 TATNGDISFNGSQFG
-1089 SFNKNDVEKTY
+1089 SFNKNDVGNTY

-1106 DNSAGTPGVVYD
+1106 DSSAGTPGVVYD
-1118 TREYWFVVRVST
+1118 DQEYWFAVRVTT
-1130 YDNGTLKGTLK
+1130 YSDDGTLK
-1141 LEIAQVDRKDDSVT
+1141 LEIAKVT
-1155 DSEWQEIKEG
+1155 GKNAPVNESAWQEIKEG
-1165 TPISF
+1165 APISF
-1170 TGLNFENQYYE
+1170 TGLNFENKYYE

-1216 GNVLDNGVT
+1216 GKVLDGGVT
-1225 TQPNDSGSFEF
+1225 TQPDDNGNFTF

-1242 PHTEKAIH
+1242 PRNEKETR
-1250 YYKVT
+1250 YYMVT

-1262 GVTYDDD
+1262 GVTYADNE
-1269 TCYYI
+1269 YYI
-1274 IVEVVN
+1274 IVEVEN
-1280 NSKTTGE
+1280 KSNTADN
-1287 RLDVTWSRAELQS
+1287 RLDVTWSPAVLQNG
-1300 ETLVKV
+1300 TIVKYTAV
-1306 ATNQREPLAFENK
+1306 EKDNFLAFENK

-1344 NFDETEFTFVLEEF
+1344 TFDETKFTFVLEEF
-1358 KNGTWTQVNYTNAE
+1358 KNGAWSKVTSVH
-1372 SSANAKPGETYTLSS
+1372 ANADGTYTLSS
-1387 GDLTYYTEA
+1387 GDLTYYTET

-1444 KGTCDADGD
+1444 KGTYDADGD
-1453 FVPKENA
+1453 FVPDEDAANVT
-1460 KDDGFDAANFT
+1460 FDTTATNANFT
-1471 NTFNDNDIPP
+1471 NKFNDNDIPP
-1481 EVKLEKTKGAQ
+1481 VVTLDKTKGTQ
-1492 SYLDGTIKWS
+1492 SYLDGTIEWS

-1507 SDVNAADT
+1507 SEVNAAEGN
-1515 SQDGQTLQG
+1515 QPGQTLQD

-1531 GQTGGNASH
+1531 SDTGGNASH
-1540 PAETKLV
+1540 PADTTLV
-1547 EDVAVTCETHG
+1547 EDVAVTCKTHG
-1558 NTCQELP
+1558 ADCPALKNATIS
-1565 VKEVKYGA
+1565 YGE

-1579 IEFDDVT
+1579 IAFGDVT

-1619 TNTSSVTYIFDK
+1619 TNTSSVTYTFGNERK
-1631 KDEEVTDKETA
+1631 TVTDKETA
-1642 TFKDIFKKKGELATA
+1642 TFKDIFTKQGVQER
-1657 VVAGD
+1657 VPVAGD

-1670 TIDLDLSVLTNVTGE
+1670 TIDLDLSVLANVTGE

-1705 TLEQVDTGETRKVE
+1705 TLEQVDTGETREVE

-1737 ARYQLVYYTEVTG
+1737 AKYQLVYYTEVTG

-1894 PNKDVTLKNTAT
+1894 PNKPVTLKNTAT
-1906 LTGSYTITAGNDY
+1906 LTGSYTITAGEER
-1919 TFYYAEGAAT
+1919 TIIYAEGSAT

-1965 LSRPE
+1965 LSSPE
-1970 EDADG
+1970 ENADG
-1975 IPTNPIVKAVTK
+1975 IPKNPIVKAVTK
-1987 VETVKS
+1987 VETVTS
-1993 NDNGVAVFGEGDSG
+1993 NANGVAVFGEGDSG

-2040 YTPDQLKIYV
+2040 YTPDQLKTYV
-2050 GYILENNSGSGF
+2050 GYILENNSDGEY

-2068 SAEDVNYPAVTYPSY
+2068 SAGDVNYPAVTYPSY
-2083 DVFDSKLESDVQFSV
+2083 DVFDSKLESDVQFTV

-2118 ANADGSVNNASGGMT
+2118 ANADGSVNNASGGTT
-2133 ETGSDKTTIQAD
+2133 EKVSDETIIRAD
-2145 EDGLIPSG
+2145 ENGLIPSG
-2153 TVISIPL
+2153 TEISIPL
-2160 NAQGAGTD
+2160 DPQQGAGTD

-2196 REEGGNTGDAG
+2196 REKDGNKGDAG
-2207 NAENGELI
+2207 EAENGELI

-2225 EVKLEYDEAEL
+2225 EVKLEYDEAAEP

-2252 GNDSYTDDE
+2252 GNGSYTDDE

-2268 TGEQPVAAFYNNE
+2268 TGKQPVAAFYNNE

-2301 SAADDTT
+2301 SAVDDTT
-2308 QRDAEEGE
+2308 PRNAEEGE

-2324 LDDNLASYAKATPL
+2324 NGDNLASYADETPL

-2354 VRDTSQTIE
+2354 MRDTSQTIE

-2388 LSAEN
+2388 LSAKN

-2413 IEVTKEWVGDEE
+2413 IEVTKEWAGDEE
-2425 ITDTHPEVQVRLMR
+2425 ITDTHPEVRVRLMR
-2439 STEGGEPQAV
+2439 STEGEEPQAV
-2449 TTVTLNE
+2449 ATVTLNE
-2456 ENGWNASFGAQP
+2456 ENDWKASFGTQP

>member
-1 MKKFTQ
+1 M
-7 KLGKRITAMAL
+7 
-18 VLLML
+18 
-23 ASSGGASVFAEV
+23 
-35 AASPAPTAAAET
+35 
-47 QATPVPE
+47 
-54 DTSAT
+54 
-59 ATEPTPTEA
+59 
-68 PAPTE
+68 
-73 APVPTEA
+73 
-80 PAPTEEPTPTED
+80 
-92 PAATEPAATQ
+92 
-102 EPTEATPEP
+102 
-111 DQQPTPEP
+111 
-119 TEEAAATEQPAATP
+119 
-133 TEEPAPTASPD
+133 
-144 PTAAPA
+144 
-150 DNGVAMMNESTE
+150 
-162 GATAAVEP
+162 
-170 AAASQVNLV
+170 
-179 DIALGDNLD
+179 
-188 FNLTDSDGNP
+188 
-198 LTFIGKDQPFKISIE
+198 
-213 YVIDN
+213 
-218 LHIGEI
+218 
-224 SADTQIFYEFPE
+224 
-236 MLDMDLATDKDD
+236 
-248 ITMPGYGIAGSY
+248 
-260 TLSQNQETQKWE
+260 
-272 LVFSFNEEFL
+272 
-282 NSRTNIEGTFNWDCE
+282 
-297 LDTGWWEEN
+297 
-306 ETQDVNFGGEGHDV
+306 
-320 TIKIPNIVMDAEK
+320 
-333 TYNASKVTETGRIPF
+333 
-348 TIELNT
+348 
-354 QGKDVKNVR
+354 
-363 VVDTLG
+363 
-369 AAFSWPSDVQISLD
+369 
-383 GNTGILKK
+383 
-391 VDKDPA
+391 
-397 ELALHEYCTHD
+397 
-408 QVATINLGD
+408 
-417 LEAGT
+417 
-422 YTLTYEAVVNDRMD
+422 
-436 AIDPGTN
+436 
-443 TNKVEWHWNGKDED
+443 
-457 DTIEVEWTDS
+457 
-467 TENLTKTASD
+467 
-477 EVITDEDGSKYIEWT
+477 
-492 IDINGTLPRMDLAEA
+492 
-507 TLTDTLSTNATG
+507 
-519 AKQAVKN
+519 
-526 ITLQYQKD
+526 
-534 DGTWEPVPNAI
+534 
-545 EPDQNGNWSYTFPKV
+545 
-560 ENGENTRHYQVVYRT
+560 
-575 TLDDSQVEDG
+575 
-585 EYASTNEVNL
+585 
-595 KLENGKD
+595 
-602 YTDNAT
+602 
-608 VEWGVSNAISVKLTG
+608 
-623 TKTMA
+623 
-628 NNISAPASTKFTFAL
+628 
-643 YEGME
+643 
-648 DAFETATPIAT
+648 
-659 QETDAD
+659 
-665 GGDIVFQGLEQLKFT
+665 
-680 DAGTRNFTIREVADS
+680 
-695 RTDIGYDSAIWD
+695 
-707 VTVAVTKNPN
+707 
-717 GSLNHVITYTKRGTN
+717 
-732 ETSKKE
+732 
-738 FSFENTYLKT
+738 
-748 TLDLPVVKKL
+748 
-758 AANGG
+758 
-763 TTKLPDKVEFKFTL
+763 
-777 TNNADSN
+777 
-784 EKYTGTATIRKDA
+784 
-797 IAENAAVSDITWDS
+797 
-811 LPVYSGI
+811 
-818 SPNTTE
+818 
-824 TYTYTLEEENST
+824 
-836 VSGVTIAGPYTVE
+836 
-849 VTVKADEK
+849 
-857 GAPSVD
+857 
-863 GIVIK
+863 
-868 KSDGTKVYDSA
+868 
-879 ASTDDFTIENT
+879 
-890 YKENTF
+890 
-896 TITGN
+896 
-901 KTLTG
+901 
-906 ADLEDHYSKFR
+906 
-917 FTVQSV
+917 
-923 DVNGEPITADT
+923 
-934 DGAKYLGKWTT
+934 
-945 IQADSTGKINFPTF
+945 
-959 TVTESGTYYLLVT
+959 
-972 ENELNN
+972 
-978 NNIVVDQTQYL
+978 
-989 VKVTVNNNLEATVSY
+989 
-1004 SKREDTSRQWTPVSG
+1004 
-1019 DADFANIYRG
+1019 
-1029 KDIGTG
+1029 
-1035 VTFNGTK
+1035 
-1042 KENGGTPERDYTFKL
+1042 
-1057 ERYLNG
+1057 
-1063 ERDTSFAAKTI
+1063 
-1074 TAKNGVISFNGSQFG
+1074 
-1089 SFNKNDVEKTY
+1089 
-1100 YYRLYE
+1100 
-1106 DNSAGTPGVVYD
+1106 
-1118 TREYWFVVRVST
+1118 
-1130 YDNGTLKGTLK
+1130 
-1141 LEIAQVDRKDDSVT
+1141 
-1155 DSEWQEIKEG
+1155 
-1165 TPISF
+1165 
-1170 TGLNFENQYYE
+1170 
-1181 GSTTIPGT
+1181 
-1189 KTVTAVDGTNKPSP
+1189 
-1203 SKFTMRLQEVDAQ
+1203 
-1216 GNVLDNGVT
+1216 
-1225 TQPNDSGSFEF
+1225 
-1236 TLTYYG
+1236 
-1242 PHTEKAIH
+1242 
-1250 YYKVT
+1250 
-1255 EDPGNAQ
+1255 
-1262 GVTYDDD
+1262 
-1269 TCYYI
+1269 
-1274 IVEVVN
+1274 
-1280 NSKTTGE
+1280 
-1287 RLDVTWSRAELQS
+1287 
-1300 ETLVKV
+1300 
-1306 ATNQREPLAFENK
+1306 
-1319 YSEVTTSFTV
+1319 
-1329 SGTKTVEYIYNPHKV
+1329 
-1344 NFDETEFTFVLEEF
+1344 
-1358 KNGTWTQVNYTNAE
+1358 
-1372 SSANAKPGETYTLSS
+1372 
-1387 GDLTYYTEA
+1387 
-1396 DSPHLFRVREKAS
+1396 
-1409 GIPGI
+1409 
-1414 TDDTTCYQIAV
+1414 
-1425 TVTRDED
+1425 
-1432 DGYTLTT
+1432 
-1439 SKTIQ
+1439 
-1444 KGTCDADGD
+1444 
-1453 FVPKENA
+1453 
-1460 KDDGFDAANFT
+1460 
-1471 NTFNDNDIPP
+1471 
-1481 EVKLEKTKGAQ
+1481 
-1492 SYLDGTIKWS
+1492 
-1502 VKVDL
+1502 DL
-1507 SDVNAADT
+1507 SDVNEADT
-1515 SQDGQTLQG
+1515 SQDGQTLQD

-1531 GQTGGNASH
+1531 GHTGGNTSH
-1540 PAETKLV
+1540 PADTKLV
-1547 EDVAVTCETHG
+1547 EDVAVTCEKHG
-1558 NTCQELP
+1558 ADCPALKKATIS
-1565 VKEVKYGA
+1565 YDT

-1579 IEFDDVT
+1579 IAFGDVT

-1597 KTQPTTEGDNL
+1597 QTQPTTEGDNL
-1608 GQATNDTDITV
+1608 GQATNGTDITV
-1619 TNTSSVTYIFDK
+1619 TNTSSVSYIFDK
-1631 KDEEVTDKETA
+1631 ETETVEDTVEA

-1705 TLEQVDTGETRKVE
+1705 TLEQVDPAGEPREVE

-1730 NLTGLTS
+1730 DLTGLTS
-1737 ARYQLVYYTEVTG
+1737 AKYQLVYYTEVTG
-1750 DVYDEN
+1750 DVYDEEAPS
-1756 DPSASVDL
+1756 DPVYL

-1773 DTPLGDATDTVKV
+1773 NTQLGDATDTVKV

-1795 EEYTT
+1795 KEYTT
-1800 TGGAKIGLTYTIK
+1800 SSGAKIGLTYTIH
-1813 VNQDGLDLLP
+1813 VNKDGLDLLP
-1823 GSDDI
+1823 DSDDI

-1894 PNKDVTLKNTAT
+1894 PNKPVTLKNTAT

-1919 TFYYAEGAAT
+1919 TFYYAEGSAT

-1942 DSTNVNTRLPGAEFT
+1942 DSTSVNTTLPGAEFT

-1965 LSRPE
+1965 LSSPE

-1975 IPTNPIVKAVTK
+1975 IPTSPIVKAVTE
-1987 VETVKS
+1987 VETVTS

-2028 NTQRTYFILPSQ
+2028 NTQRTYFILPSH
-2040 YTPDQLKIYV
+2040 YTPDQLKTYV
-2050 GYILENNSGSGF
+2050 GYILASNSDGEF

-2083 DVFDSKLESDVQFSV
+2083 DVFDNKLESDVQFSV

-2108 KKSFAFELLN
+2108 EKLFTFELLN
-2118 ANADGSVNNASGGMT
+2118 ANADGSVNNASGGKT
-2133 ETGSDKTTIQAD
+2133 AKVSDETIIRADK
-2145 EDGLIPSG
+2145 DGLIPSG
-2153 TVISIPL
+2153 TEIWIPL
-2160 NAQGAGTD
+2160 DPLGAGTD

-2196 REEGGNTGDAG
+2196 REKDGNKGDAG
-2207 NAENGELI
+2207 DAENGELI

-2225 EVKLEYDEAEL
+2225 EVKLEYDEAEP

-2252 GNDSYTDDE
+2252 ENGSYTDDE

-2268 TGEQPVAAFYNNE
+2268 TGKQPVAAFYNNE

-2301 SAADDTT
+2301 SDTT
-2308 QRDAEEGE
+2308 QRNAEEGE
-2316 FRFNLYRY
+2316 FRFNLYKY
-2324 LDDNLASYAKATPL
+2324 NGDNLASYADETPL
-2338 ATATTDENGNF
+2338 ATATTDENGDF

-2354 VRDTSQTIE
+2354 MRNTSQTIE

-2388 LSAEN
+2388 LSAED

-2425 ITDTHPEVQVRLMR
+2425 ITETHPEVRVRLMR
-2439 STEGGEPQAV
+2439 STEGEEPQAV
-2449 TTVTLNE
+2449 ATVTLNG
-2456 ENGWNASFGAQP
+2456 ENGWEASFGKQP

>member
-1 MKKFTQ
+1 
-7 KLGKRITAMAL
+7 
-18 VLLML
+18 
-23 ASSGGASVFAEV
+23 
-35 AASPAPTAAAET
+35 
-47 QATPVPE
+47 
-54 DTSAT
+54 
-59 ATEPTPTEA
+59 
-68 PAPTE
+68 
-73 APVPTEA
+73 
-80 PAPTEEPTPTED
+80 
-92 PAATEPAATQ
+92 
-102 EPTEATPEP
+102 
-111 DQQPTPEP
+111 
-119 TEEAAATEQPAATP
+119 
-133 TEEPAPTASPD
+133 
-144 PTAAPA
+144 
-150 DNGVAMMNESTE
+150 
-162 GATAAVEP
+162 
-170 AAASQVNLV
+170 
-179 DIALGDNLD
+179 
-188 FNLTDSDGNP
+188 
-198 LTFIGKDQPFKISIE
+198 
-213 YVIDN
+213 
-218 LHIGEI
+218 
-224 SADTQIFYEFPE
+224 
-236 MLDMDLATDKDD
+236 MDLA
-248 ITMPGYGIAGSY
+248 G
-260 TLSQNQETQKWE
+260 
-272 LVFSFNEEFL
+272 
-282 NSRTNIEGTFNWDCE
+282 
-297 LDTGWWEEN
+297 
-306 ETQDVNFGGEGHDV
+306 
-320 TIKIPNIVMDAEK
+320 
-333 TYNASKVTETGRIPF
+333 
-348 TIELNT
+348 
-354 QGKDVKNVR
+354 
-363 VVDTLG
+363 
-369 AAFSWPSDVQISLD
+369 
-383 GNTGILKK
+383 
-391 VDKDPA
+391 
-397 ELALHEYCTHD
+397 
-408 QVATINLGD
+408 
-417 LEAGT
+417 
-422 YTLTYEAVVNDRMD
+422 
-436 AIDPGTN
+436 
-443 TNKVEWHWNGKDED
+443 
-457 DTIEVEWTDS
+457 
-467 TENLTKTASD
+467 
-477 EVITDEDGSKYIEWT
+477 
-492 IDINGTLPRMDLAEA
+492 A
-507 TLTDTLSTNATG
+507 TLTDTLSTNAAG
-519 AKQAVKN
+519 AKQAVKD

-534 DGTWEPVPNAI
+534 DGNWEPVPNAI
-545 EPDQNGNWSYTFPKV
+545 KPDQNGNWSYTFPK
-560 ENGENTRHYQVVYRT
+560 NGENTRHYQVVYRT

-602 YTDNAT
+602 YTDSAT
-608 VEWGVSNAISVKLTG
+608 VEWDVSNAISVSLTG

-628 NNISAPASTKFTFAL
+628 NNISAPAGTEFTFEL
-643 YEGME
+643 YEE
-648 DAFETATPIAT
+648 KVENFETAKPIAT
-659 QETDAD
+659 RETDAD

-695 RTDIGYDSAIWD
+695 RTDIGYDPAIWD
-707 VTVAVTKNPN
+707 VKVAVTKNPN
-717 GSLNHVITYTKRGTN
+717 GSLNYAITYTKRGTN
-732 ETSKKE
+732 ETSKTG

-758 AANGG
+758 VVNGG
-763 TTKLPDKVEFKFTL
+763 TTKLPGEVKFKFTL

-784 EKYTGTATIRKDA
+784 EKYTGTATIRKNA
-797 IAENAAVSDITWDS
+797 IANKEAVSDITWEN

-818 SPNTTE
+818 SPNTTK

-849 VTVKADEK
+849 VTVTADGK
-857 GAPSVD
+857 GAPSVAS
-863 GIVIK
+863 IVITD
-868 KSDGTKVYDSA
+868 SDGTEVYDSA
-879 ASTDDFTIENT
+879 ASTGDFTIENT

-896 TITGN
+896 TITGD

-906 ADLEDHYSKFR
+906 ADLEDHYGKFH
-917 FTVQSV
+917 FTVESV
-923 DVNGEPITADT
+923 NVNGDSITADT
-934 DGAKYLGKWTT
+934 ATQDAKYLGKWTT

-989 VKVTVNNNLEATVSY
+989 VKVTVDDNLEATVSY
-1004 SKREDTSRQWTPVSG
+1004 SKREGASGSWTPVSG
-1019 DADFANIYRG
+1019 DADADFANIYQG

-1063 ERDTSFAAKTI
+1063 ERDTSFAVKTI
-1074 TAKNGVISFNGSQFG
+1074 TATNGVISFNGSQFG
-1089 SFNKNDVEKTY
+1089 SFNKNDVKKTY

-1106 DNSAGTPGVVYD
+1106 DSSAGTPGVVYD
-1118 TREYWFVVRVST
+1118 TREYWFAVRVTT
-1130 YDNGTLKGTLK
+1130 YSDDGTLK
-1141 LEIAQVDRKDDSVT
+1141 LEIAKVTGNNVQVNESD
-1155 DSEWQEIKEG
+1155 WQEIKEG
-1165 TPISF
+1165 ASIPF
-1170 TGLNFENQYYE
+1170 TGLDFNNEYYE

-1189 KTVTAVDGTNKPSP
+1189 KTVTAQADAKDAPEPSE
-1203 SKFTMRLQEVDAQ
+1203 FTMRLQEVNKK
-1216 GNVLDNGVT
+1216 GELVNGDEYVT

-1242 PHTEKAIH
+1242 PHKEKAIH

-1262 GVTYDDD
+1262 GVTYADNV
-1269 TCYYI
+1269 YYI

-1280 NSKTTGE
+1280 NSNTTDN
-1287 RLDVTWSRAELQS
+1287 RLDVTWSRAELQN

-1306 ATNQREPLAFENK
+1306 ATNQQVPLAFENK
-1319 YSEVTTSFTV
+1319 YSEVTTNFTV

-1344 NFDETEFTFVLEEF
+1344 TFDEREFTFVLEEF

-1387 GDLTYYTEA
+1387 GNLTYYTATEPE
-1396 DSPHLFRVREKAS
+1396 SPHLFRVREKAS

-1425 TVTRDED
+1425 TVTRGE

-1444 KGTCDADGD
+1444 KGTYDADGD
-1453 FVPKENA
+1453 FVPDENTNVGFT
-1460 KDDGFDAANFT
+1460 DDTTAANANFT
-1471 NTFNDNDIPP
+1471 NKFNDNDIPP
-1481 EVKLEKTKGAQ
+1481 VVTLDKTKGTQ

-1502 VKVDL
+1502 VEVDL

-1515 SQDGQTLQG
+1515 SQDGQTLQN

-1531 GQTGGNASH
+1531 SQTGGNASH

-1547 EDVAVTCETHG
+1547 EDVAVKCETHG
-1558 NTCQELP
+1558 DTCQELP
-1565 VKEVKYGA
+1565 VEVMYGA
-1573 DGKTFT
+1573 DGKNFT
-1579 IEFDDVT
+1579 IEFGDVT

-1597 KTQPTTEGDNL
+1597 KTQPKTEGDNL
-1608 GQATNDTDITV
+1608 GQATNDKDITV
-1619 TNTSSVTYIFDK
+1619 TNTSSVTYTFGN
-1631 KDEEVTDKETA
+1631 ERPTVTDKETA
-1642 TFKDIFKKKGELATA
+1642 TFKDIFTKRGELATA

-1705 TLEQVDTGETRKVE
+1705 TLKQVDPAGETREVE

-1750 DVYDEN
+1750 DVYDEKAPS
-1756 DPSASVDL
+1756 DPVYL

-1773 DTPLGDATDTVKV
+1773 DTLLGDATDTVKV
-1786 ENKLLSKES
+1786 ENRLLSKES

-1823 GSDDI
+1823 DSNDI

-1894 PNKDVTLKNTAT
+1894 PNKPVTLKNTAT

-1975 IPTNPIVKAVTK
+1975 IPTSPIVKAVTE
-1987 VETVKS
+1987 VETVTS
-1993 NDNGVAVFGEGDSG
+1993 NANGVAVFGEGVSG

-2028 NTQRTYFILPSQ
+2028 NTQRTYFILPSH

-2050 GYILENNSGSGF
+2050 GYILENNSGSEF
-2062 ADELPA
+2062 VDELPA
-2068 SAEDVNYPAVTYPSY
+2068 SAGDVNYPAVTYPSY
-2083 DVFDSKLESDVQFSV
+2083 DVFDSKLESDVQFTV

-2108 KKSFAFELLN
+2108 DKLFAFELLN

-2133 ETGSDKTTIQAD
+2133 AKVSDETIIRAD
-2145 EDGLIPSG
+2145 ENGLIPSG
-2153 TVISIPL
+2153 TEISIPL
-2160 NAQGAGTD
+2160 NEQGAGTD

-2196 REEGGNTGDAG
+2196 REKDGNTGDAG

-2252 GNDSYTDDE
+2252 DNDSYTDDE
-2261 KQTITPE
+2261 KQPITPE
-2268 TGEQPVAAFYNNE
+2268 AGKQPVAAFYNNE

-2301 SAADDTT
+2301 SDTT

-2316 FRFNLYRY
+2316 FRFNLYKY
-2324 LDDNLASYAKATPL
+2324 NGDNLANYAKATPL

-2388 LSAEN
+2388 LSAED
-2393 FADNETPVFAG
+2393 FADNETPVLVKD
-2404 NFVNTAVLE
+2404 FVNTAVLE

-2449 TTVTLNE
+2449 KTVALNE

-2592 DTEELRFDEE
+2592 DTEDLRFDEE

>member
-73 APVPTEA
+73 EPAPTEA
-80 PAPTEEPTPTED
+80 PAATEE

-119 TEEAAATEQPAATP
+119 TEEAAVTEQPAATP
-133 TEEPAPTASPD
+133 TEEPAPTASPE

-188 FNLTDSDGNP
+188 FNLMDSDGNP
-198 LTFIGKDQPFKISIE
+198 LTSIGKDQPFKISIE

-260 TLSQNQETQKWE
+260 TLSKNQETQKWE
-272 LVFSFNEEFL
+272 LVFSFNEDFL
-282 NSRTNIEGTFNWDCE
+282 NSRTNIEGTFNWDCK
-297 LDTGWWEEN
+297 LDTDWWEEN

-320 TIKIPNIVMDAEK
+320 TIKIPDIVMVAEK
-333 TYNASKVTETGRIPF
+333 TYDESKVTETGRIPF
-348 TIELNT
+348 TIVLNT

-397 ELALHEYCTHD
+397 ELALHEYCIHD

-443 TNKVEWHWNGKDED
+443 TNTVEWHWNGKKEDE
-457 DTIEVEWTDS
+457 TITVEWTDS
-467 TENLTKTASD
+467 TENLTKAGS
-477 EVITDEDGSKYIEWT
+477 EVKTDEDGSKYIEWT
-492 IDINGTLPRMDLAEA
+492 IDINGTLPRMDLAGA
-507 TLTDTLSTNATG
+507 TLKDTLSTNAAG
-519 AKQAVKN
+519 AEQAMKN

-534 DGTWEPVPNAI
+534 DGNWEPVPNAI
-545 EPDQNGNWSYTFPKV
+545 NPEENGNWSYTFPEV

-575 TLDDSQVEDG
+575 TLDDSQVKDG
-585 EYASTNEVNL
+585 NYTSTNRVDLE
-595 KLENGKD
+595 LENGKD
-602 YTDNAT
+602 YTDSAA
-608 VEWGVSNAISVKLTG
+608 VEWDVSNAISVRLTG

-628 NNISAPASTKFTFAL
+628 NNISAPADTEFTFAL
-643 YEGME
+643 YEGMV

-659 QETDAD
+659 QETGAD

-695 RTDIGYDSAIWD
+695 RTDIGYDPAIWD
-707 VTVAVTKNPN
+707 VKVTVTKNPN
-717 GSLNHVITYTKRGTN
+717 GSLSHAITYTKRGTTEQSN
-732 ETSKKE
+732 EK
-738 FSFENTYLKT
+738 FSFENTYLET

-758 AANGG
+758 AVNGD
-763 TTKLPDKVEFKFTL
+763 TTKLPGEVKFKFTL

-784 EKYTGTATIRKDA
+784 EKYTGTATIRKNA
-797 IAENAAVSDITWDS
+797 IASNEAVSDITWDS

-818 SPNTTE
+818 SPNDTK
-824 TYTYTLEEENST
+824 TYTYTLTEENST

-849 VTVKADEK
+849 VTVTAGEK

-879 ASTDDFTIENT
+879 DSTDDFVIENT

-896 TITGN
+896 TITGD

-906 ADLEDHYSKFR
+906 ADLEDHYSKFS
-917 FTVQSV
+917 FTVESV
-923 DVNGEPITADT
+923 NVNGEPITADT

-945 IQADSTGKINFPTF
+945 IKADKTGQINFPTF

-989 VKVTVNNNLEATVSY
+989 VKVTVDNDLEATVSY
-1004 SKREDTSRQWTPVSG
+1004 SKREDASGTWTSVSG

-1042 KENGGTPERDYTFKL
+1042 KENDGTPERDYTFKL

-1074 TAKNGVISFNGSQFG
+1074 TATNGDISFNGSQFG
-1089 SFNKNDVEKTY
+1089 SFNKNDVGNTY

-1106 DNSAGTPGVVYD
+1106 DSSAGTPGVVYD
-1118 TREYWFVVRVST
+1118 DQEYWFAVRVTT

-1141 LEIAQVDRKDDSVT
+1141 LEIARVTGNNAQVNDS
-1155 DSEWQEIKEG
+1155 DWQEIKEG

-1203 SKFTMRLQEVDAQ
+1203 SEFTMRLQEVNAQ

-1225 TQPNDSGSFEF
+1225 TQPDDNGNFTF

-1242 PHTEKAIH
+1242 PRNEKETR
-1250 YYKVT
+1250 YYMVT

-1262 GVTYDDD
+1262 GVTYANNV
-1269 TCYYI
+1269 YYI
-1274 IVEVVN
+1274 IVEVEN
-1280 NSKTTGE
+1280 NSNTASN
-1287 RLDVTWSRAELQS
+1287 RLYVTWSPAVLQS
-1300 ETLVKV
+1300 GTIVKDTAV
-1306 ATNQREPLAFENK
+1306 NKTDFLKFENK

-1344 NFDETEFTFVLEEF
+1344 TFDERDFTFVLEEF

-1387 GDLTYYTEA
+1387 GDLTYYTATE
-1396 DSPHLFRVREKAS
+1396 SPHLFRVREVAS
-1409 GIPGI
+1409 NISGI

-1425 TVTRDED
+1425 TVKRDED

-1453 FVPKENA
+1453 FVP
-1460 KDDGFDAANFT
+1460 DGDAANVTFDTTATNADFT
-1471 NTFNDNDIPP
+1471 NTFNDNDILP
-1481 EVKLEKTKGAQ
+1481 EVTLEKTKGTQ

-1515 SQDGQTLQG
+1515 SQDGQTLQD

-1531 GQTGGNASH
+1531 GHTGGNASH
-1540 PAETKLV
+1540 PADTTLV
-1547 EDVAVTCETHG
+1547 KDVAVTCKTHG
-1558 NTCQELP
+1558 DTCQELP
-1565 VKEVKYGA
+1565 VKEVMYGA

-1608 GQATNDTDITV
+1608 GQAANGTDITV
-1619 TNTSSVTYIFDK
+1619 TNTSSVTYTFGNERPTVID
-1631 KDEEVTDKETA
+1631 DETA
-1642 TFKDIFKKKGELATA
+1642 TFKDIFKKRGELATA

-1670 TIDLDLSVLTNVTGE
+1670 TIDLDLSVLANVTGE

-1705 TLEQVDTGETRKVE
+1705 TLEQVEPAGETREVE

-1750 DVYDEN
+1750 DVYDEKA
-1756 DPSASVDL
+1756 PSAPVYL

-1773 DTPLGDATDTVKV
+1773 DTSLGDATDTVKV
-1786 ENKLLSKES
+1786 ENKLLDKKS

-1800 TGGAKIGLTYTIK
+1800 SNKDAIGLTYTIH

-1823 GSDDI
+1823 DSNDI

-1848 RGNTNTLVSDAS
+1848 RGNSNTLVSDAS

-1871 LVCTLPDETYV
+1871 LVCILPDETYV

-1894 PNKDVTLKNTAT
+1894 PNKPVTLKNTAT
-1906 LTGSYTITAGNDY
+1906 LTGSYTITD
-1919 TFYYAEGAAT
+1919 TEVKEIYYAEGSAT

-1965 LSRPE
+1965 LSSPE

-1975 IPTNPIVKAVTK
+1975 IPKNPIVKAVTK
-1987 VETVKS
+1987 VETVES
-1993 NDNGVAVFGEGDSG
+1993 NANGVAVFGEGDSG

-2028 NTQRTYFILPSQ
+2028 NTQRTYFILPSH
-2040 YTPDQLKIYV
+2040 YTPDQLKTYV
-2050 GYILENNSGSGF
+2050 GYILASNSDGEF
-2062 ADELPA
+2062 EDELPA

-2083 DVFDSKLESDVQFSV
+2083 DVFDNKLESDVQFTV

-2108 KKSFAFELLN
+2108 EKSFAFELLN
-2118 ANADGSVNNASGGMT
+2118 ANADGSVNNASGGTT
-2133 ETGSDKTTIQAD
+2133 EKVSDETIIRAD
-2145 EDGLIPSG
+2145 ENGLIPSG
-2153 TVISIPL
+2153 TKISIPL
-2160 NAQGAGTD
+2160 NEQGAGTD

-2196 REEGGNTGDAG
+2196 REKDGNKGDAG
-2207 NAENGELI
+2207 DAENGELI

-2225 EVKLEYDEAEL
+2225 EVKLEYDEAAEP

-2252 GNDSYTDDE
+2252 GIDGYTDDE
-2261 KQTITPE
+2261 KQIITPE
-2268 TGEQPVAAFYNNE
+2268 AGKQPVAAFYNNE
-2281 LQLYSLDGNFVEIQG
+2281 LQLYCLDGNFVEIQG

-2301 SAADDTT
+2301 SAVDDTT
-2308 QRDAEEGE
+2308 PRNAEEGE
-2316 FRFNLYRY
+2316 FRFNLYKY
-2324 LDDNLASYAKATPL
+2324 IDDNLASYANAKPL

-2354 VRDTSQTIE
+2354 VRDTSRTIE

-2388 LSAEN
+2388 LSAKN

-2413 IEVTKEWVGDEE
+2413 IEVTKEWVGDKE
-2425 ITDTHPEVQVRLMR
+2425 ITETHPEVRVRLMR
-2439 STEGGEPQAV
+2439 STEGEEPQAV
-2449 TTVTLNE
+2449 ATVTLNE
-2456 ENGWNASFGAQP
+2456 ENDWKASFGTQP

-2611 IEEDPTYNHDPN
+2611 IEEDPAYNHDPN